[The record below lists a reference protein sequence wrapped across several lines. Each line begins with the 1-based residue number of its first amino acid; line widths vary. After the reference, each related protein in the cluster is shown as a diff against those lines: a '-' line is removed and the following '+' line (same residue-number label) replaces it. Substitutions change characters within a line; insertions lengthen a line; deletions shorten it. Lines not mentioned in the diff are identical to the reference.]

1 MTLTKLKLITPSRN
15 LTLWLVT
22 IPDGSA
28 TTLDLD
34 TLVDK
39 TELNLPRK
47 LRSDLFPEPPGGN
60 SYIVMQLPQGNE
72 SGDRASTQLRLANEL
87 LMVSI
92 LFINLLIFLFISLLP
107 VVKRGR
113 EEDAGE

>member
-1 MTLTKLKLITPSRN
+1 
-15 LTLWLVT
+15 
-22 IPDGSA
+22 
-28 TTLDLD
+28 
-34 TLVDK
+34 
-39 TELNLPRK
+39 
-47 LRSDLFPEPPGGN
+47 
-60 SYIVMQLPQGNE
+60 MQLPQGNE